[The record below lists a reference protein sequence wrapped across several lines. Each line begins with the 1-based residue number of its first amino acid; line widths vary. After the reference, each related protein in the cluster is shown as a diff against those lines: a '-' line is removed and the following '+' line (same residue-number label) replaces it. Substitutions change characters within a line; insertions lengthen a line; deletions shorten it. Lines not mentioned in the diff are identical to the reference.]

1 MPARRVTSVTVTKL
15 LLDVLFWVSGIAA
28 VLFTLFLVLSPL
40 AMHDGFVADA
50 AFPVS
55 IGEGTVRTILPLTV
69 DTVASPGVQRAV
81 IVDARGE
88 LRLQT
93 TRWPLQF
100 LPNLGML
107 LALWLAIYIIYLMR
121 GILRRV
127 KDGDP
132 FAAQNV
138 RSLQIIGT
146 LLLAL
151 GLFGP
156 VLEYAIVRSLLT
168 HIAGLVATGHHPSPV
183 PHADVVT
190 TTTHK
195 TLRGPRAGLILCRE
209 EMAKKLNSS
218 IFPGTQGGPLMHVI
232 AAKAVAF
239 KEAMTPEWREYQARI
254 VRNAKAL
261 AAAVTKRGFRLVS
274 GGTDN
279 HLMLVDLK
287 ETPLTGKDAQEALD
301 RVMITVNKNTIPFET
316 RSPFIT
322 SGIRFGT
329 PGITTRGMG
338 EKEMERIGNI
348 IADVLSAPGD
358 AQTEK
363 RVAAEVRDLCESFP
377 LYPERIAA
385 YGGR

>member
-156 VLEYAIVRSLLT
+156 VLEYAIVRSLLSRLALGGVDLT
-168 HIAGLVATGHHPSPV
+168 APIDMQTNTTLAGLLVLVLAGVFRHG
-183 PHADVVT
+183 AD
-190 TTTHK
+190 
-195 TLRGPRAGLILCRE
+195 LERD
-209 EMAKKLNSS
+209 
-218 IFPGTQGGPLMHVI
+218 
-232 AAKAVAF
+232 
-239 KEAMTPEWREYQARI
+239 QA
-254 VRNAKAL
+254 
-261 AAAVTKRGFRLVS
+261 
-274 GGTDN
+274 
-279 HLMLVDLK
+279 
-287 ETPLTGKDAQEALD
+287 LT
-301 RVMITVNKNTIPFET
+301 V
-316 RSPFIT
+316 
-322 SGIRFGT
+322 
-329 PGITTRGMG
+329 
-338 EKEMERIGNI
+338 
-348 IADVLSAPGD
+348 
-358 AQTEK
+358 
-363 RVAAEVRDLCESFP
+363 
-377 LYPERIAA
+377 
-385 YGGR
+385 

>member
-100 LPNLGML
+100 LPNLGM
-107 LALWLAIYIIYLMR
+107 R

-156 VLEYAIVRSLLT
+156 VLEYAIVRSLLSRLALGGVDLT
-168 HIAGLVATGHHPSPV
+168 APIDMQTNTTLAGLLVLVLAGVFRHG
-183 PHADVVT
+183 AD
-190 TTTHK
+190 
-195 TLRGPRAGLILCRE
+195 LERD
-209 EMAKKLNSS
+209 
-218 IFPGTQGGPLMHVI
+218 
-232 AAKAVAF
+232 
-239 KEAMTPEWREYQARI
+239 QA
-254 VRNAKAL
+254 
-261 AAAVTKRGFRLVS
+261 
-274 GGTDN
+274 
-279 HLMLVDLK
+279 
-287 ETPLTGKDAQEALD
+287 LT
-301 RVMITVNKNTIPFET
+301 V
-316 RSPFIT
+316 
-322 SGIRFGT
+322 
-329 PGITTRGMG
+329 
-338 EKEMERIGNI
+338 
-348 IADVLSAPGD
+348 
-358 AQTEK
+358 
-363 RVAAEVRDLCESFP
+363 
-377 LYPERIAA
+377 
-385 YGGR
+385 